1 MAVSEADGDQDSE
14 QQLINRADRRG
25 GEIGVE
31 RVNDPEIMHELVT
44 REIGQAK
51 YEICSTLPAGPYPV
65 EVLRSSWD
73 TDVSLLRAGVAGA
86 VIYQA
91 DAVRTPDV
99 LRYLT
104 DFVAAGAK
112 VRVTHRVTHRTVIID
127 RRLVLV
133 AVHNDTMTVP
143 FLFIREPALVH
154 NFREQFAATWR
165 SAHSVGVGPEDS
177 LADESVRE
185 ILAIL
190 SSGVTDDVA
199 ARQLG
204 VSARTVRRR
213 MAAVL
218 DLLGASSRF
227 EAGAKAVQSG
237 WL

>member
-1 MAVSEADGDQDSE
+1 MAVPETDGPEESEE
-14 QQLINRADRRG
+14 QLIIRADRRG
-25 GEIGVE
+25 GQVGVE
-31 RVNDPEIMHELVT
+31 RINDPAVMRTVIAQ
-44 REIGQAK
+44 EIGQAK
-51 YEICSTLPAGPYPV
+51 HEVCSTLPAGPYPV

-73 TDVSLLRAGVAGA
+73 SDVNLLRGGLTGA

-91 DAVRTPDV
+91 DAVRTPEV

-104 DFVAAGAK
+104 EFAAAGAK
-112 VRVTHRVTHRTVIID
+112 VRVAARVTHRTVIID
-127 RRLVLV
+127 RRLVVV
-133 AVHNDTMTVP
+133 AVHQDTMKVP
-143 FLFIREPALVH
+143 FLLVREPALVH
-154 NFREQFAATWR
+154 NFRDQFAATWR

>member
-1 MAVSEADGDQDSE
+1 MTVSETDGQEDFE

-25 GEIGVE
+25 GEVGVE
-31 RVNDPEIMHELVT
+31 RINDPAVMRKLVAHEISH
-44 REIGQAK
+44 AK
-51 YEICSTLPAGPYPV
+51 HEICSTLPAGPYPV
-65 EVLRSSWD
+65 EVLRSSWEA
-73 TDVSLLRAGVAGA
+73 DVSLLNAGVMGA
-86 VIYQA
+86 IIYQA
-91 DAVRTPDV
+91 DAVRTPEV

-104 DFVAAGAK
+104 EFAAAGAK
-112 VRVTHRVTHRTVIID
+112 VRVAHRVTHRTVIID

-133 AVHNDTMTVP
+133 AVHNDTMKVP
-143 FLFIREPALVH
+143 FLLIKEPALVH
-154 NFREQFAATWR
+154 NFRDQFAATWR

-177 LADESVRE
+177 LADETVRE